1 MLQVVQNNHFLKQV
15 CLLNFYSNC
24 FQNQQ
29 ETGCVADL
37 IRHISFAQNKKSGH
51 PLCTHTYIYVKR
63 QNTAAGLIVTILSYN
78 DFVFKVKLLQK
89 NF

>member
-1 MLQVVQNNHFLKQV
+1 M
-15 CLLNFYSNC
+15 
-24 FQNQQ
+24 
-29 ETGCVADL
+29 ADL

-89 NF
+89 NFLNFWLKEKRKKKKNF